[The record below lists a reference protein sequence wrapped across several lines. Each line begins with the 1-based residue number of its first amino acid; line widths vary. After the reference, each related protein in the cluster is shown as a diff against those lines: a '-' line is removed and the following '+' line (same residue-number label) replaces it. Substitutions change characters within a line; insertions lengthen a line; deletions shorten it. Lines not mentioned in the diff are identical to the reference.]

1 MRIIYFSTPL
11 CGTCQLAE
19 KLLSYVEVLVAEKI
33 EKYNIN
39 YERELASEWRIE
51 SVPCLVKIDG
61 DKIEKL
67 YAFSDV
73 TTLYGWLK

>member
-1 MRIIYFSTPL
+1 MRVIYFYTPM

-19 KLLSYVEVLVAEKI
+19 KLLSYVELLVDEKI

-39 YERELASEWRIE
+39 YERELASKLKIE

-61 DKIEKL
+61 EKVEKL

-73 TTLYGWLK
+73 TNLYEWMK